1 MQVVTTVGLDIAKSV
16 FQVHGVDGA
25 GQVVVRRQLKRRYVL
40 AFFEKLPPCLVGI
53 EACASS
59 HHWSRE
65 LKAFG
70 HTVKLMPPAYVK
82 PYVKRQKND
91 ATDAEAICEAV
102 TRANMR
108 FVATKTP
115 EQQSA
120 LTLHRTRHL
129 FIRQQTAV
137 INVIRAHLAE
147 FGIVAP
153 VGRKGVETLLDV
165 VANPADRR
173 VPVVARAC
181 LAALGAQLR
190 RLKEQILQFD
200 RLIMTWHRSHEASKR
215 LDAIPGVG
223 PVLATALV
231 ASIADPN
238 AFRSGRNFSAWIG
251 LVPKQYSS
259 GGRDRLGSISKQ
271 GDRYL
276 RSLFM
281 AGALA
286 VIRYAKIHGSRHRPW
301 LTALLARRP
310 SKVAAIALANKIA
323 RVVWAMMARASA
335 TRNRSRLRRK
345 R

>member
-1 MQVVTTVGLDIAKSV
+1 MVI
-16 FQVHGVDGA
+16 
-25 GQVVVRRQLKRRYVL
+25 RRQLKRRYVL
-40 AFFEKLPPCLVGI
+40 AFFQKLPPCLVGI

-65 LKAFG
+65 LQALG
-70 HTVKLMPPAYVK
+70 HTVRLMPPAYVK

-108 FVATKTP
+108 FVPTKTP
-115 EQQSA
+115 EQQSG
-120 LTLHRTRHL
+120 LVLHRTRHL

-137 INVIRAHLAE
+137 INAIRAHLAE

-153 VGRKGVETLLDV
+153 VGRNGVEELLIV
-165 VANPADRR
+165 VTDTNDKR
-173 VPVVARAC
+173 VPEVARVC

-190 RLKEQILQFD
+190 RFKEQILEFD
-200 RLIMTWHRSHEASKR
+200 RLITAWHRSNEMSMR
-215 LDAIPGVG
+215 LDDIPGVG

-231 ASIADPN
+231 ASVADPK

-251 LVPKQYSS
+251 LVPKQHSS
-259 GGRDRLGSISKQ
+259 GGKDRLGSISKQ

-276 RSLFM
+276 RSLFVI
-281 AGALA
+281 GALA
-286 VIRYAKIHGSRHRPW
+286 VIRYAKIHGTKHRPW

-310 SKVAAIALANKIA
+310 TKVAAIALANKIA
-323 RVVWAMMARASA
+323 RMAWAMMAKGERYKEPVALA
-335 TRNRSRLRRK
+335 A
-345 R
+345 